1 MYNKCVTDKAAAQQR
16 KFETALL
23 ELMKDRLFE
32 EISISELCRYTG
44 LSRKTFYRLYETK
57 GDVVYALIDHTIMEE
72 ATCEP
77 DSSVGPGE
85 LHQFLAFWRSRKEL
99 LDMLQKNQISAL
111 LAQQAAN
118 IALQET
124 PDRLVLFGVEGNANA
139 RDMMLFYLS
148 GLFALVLDW
157 HSRGFDRSVDE
168 VCNVMME
175 LLSKIP
181 IAALKEERKDLP

>member
-1 MYNKCVTDKAAAQQR
+1 MYNKCVSDKSAAQQR
-16 KFETALL
+16 KFESALQ

-57 GDVVYALIDHTIMEE
+57 ADVVYAMIDHTIMEE

-77 DSSVGPGE
+77 DRSVGPGE
-85 LHQFLAFWRSRKEL
+85 LHQFLAFWRSRSDF
-99 LDMLQKNQISAL
+99 LDVLQKNQISAL

-124 PDRLVLFGVEGNANA
+124 PDRLAIFGLENNVNA

-148 GLFALVLDW
+148 GFFALVLDW
-157 HSRGFDRSVDE
+157 HSQGFERSIDE
-168 VCNVMME
+168 VCDVLVE
-175 LLSKIP
+175 LLTKAP
-181 IAALKEERKDLP
+181 IASLEK

>member
-1 MYNKCVTDKAAAQQR
+1 MYNKCVTDKAASQQR
-16 KFETALL
+16 KFESALL

-32 EISISELCRYTG
+32 DISISELCRYTG

-57 GDVVYALIDHTIMEE
+57 GDVVYAMIDHTILEE

-77 DSSVGPGE
+77 DPSVAPGE

-99 LDMLQKNQISAL
+99 LDVLQKNQISAL
-111 LAQQAAN
+111 LSQQAAN
-118 IALQET
+118 SALQET
-124 PDRLVLFGVEGNANA
+124 PDRLVLFGLEGNVTA

-157 HSRGFDRSVDE
+157 HGRGFDRSIDE

-175 LLSKIP
+175 LLSKTP
-181 IAALKEERKDLP
+181 IASLQK

>member
-16 KFETALL
+16 KFEAALL

-57 GDVVYALIDHTIMEE
+57 ADVVYAMIDHAIMDE

-77 DSSVGPGE
+77 DPSVGPGE

-99 LDMLQKNQISAL
+99 LDVLQKNQISAL
-111 LAQQAAN
+111 LSQQALN

-124 PDRLVLFGVEGNANA
+124 PDRLELFGLEGNVNA

-157 HSRGFDRSVDE
+157 HSSGFERSVDE
-168 VCNVMME
+168 VCDVMME

-181 IAALKEERKDLP
+181 IAALQEERKDLP

>member
-23 ELMKDRLFE
+23 ELMNDRLFE

-57 GDVVYALIDHTIMEE
+57 ADVVYAMIDHTILEE

-77 DSSVGPGE
+77 DPSVAPGE
-85 LHQFLAFWRSRKEL
+85 LHQFLAFWRSRKEF

-111 LAQQAAN
+111 LSQQAVN

-124 PDRLVLFGVEGNANA
+124 PDRLELFGLEGNANA

-157 HSRGFDRSVDE
+157 HSRGFDRSIDE
-168 VCNVMME
+168 VCDVMME
-175 LLSKIP
+175 LLSKTP
-181 IAALKEERKDLP
+181 IAALQK

>member
-1 MYNKCVTDKAAAQQR
+1 MYNKCVTEKAAAQQR
-16 KFETALL
+16 KFESALQ
-23 ELMKDRLFE
+23 ELMKDRLFGD
-32 EISISELCRYTG
+32 ISISELCRYTG
-44 LSRKTFYRLYETK
+44 MSRKTFYRLYETK
-57 GDVVYALIDHTIMEE
+57 ADLVYALIDHTIMEE

-77 DSSVGPGE
+77 DPSVGPGE
-85 LHQFLAFWRSRKEL
+85 LHQFLAFWRSRKDL

-124 PDRLVLFGVEGNANA
+124 PDRLRLFGLEGNANA

-148 GLFALVLDW
+148 GFFALVLDW
-157 HSRGFDRSVDE
+157 HSRGFDRSIDE

>member
-16 KFETALL
+16 KFESAFL
-23 ELMKDRLFE
+23 EMMNDRLFE
-32 EISISELCRYTG
+32 DISISELCRYTG

-77 DSSVGPGE
+77 DPTVGPGE
-85 LHQFLAFWRSRKEL
+85 LHQFLAFWRSRKDL

-111 LAQQAAN
+111 LSQQALN

-157 HSRGFDRSVDE
+157 HSRGFDRSIDE

>member
-99 LDMLQKNQISAL
+99 LDMLQKNQISCFFACFGGIRRERGMHFRGKD
-111 LAQQAAN
+111 A
-118 IALQET
+118 IM
-124 PDRLVLFGVEGNANA
+124 RL
-139 RDMMLFYLS
+139 
-148 GLFALVLDW
+148 
-157 HSRGFDRSVDE
+157 
-168 VCNVMME
+168 
-175 LLSKIP
+175 
-181 IAALKEERKDLP
+181 